1 MEGLGM
7 VLWRM
12 FFPVAMS
19 MGDRSFDRDAN
30 AQLIYLDFMLME
42 SFVTRLATATTRS
55 FGATGF
61 AMWVS

>member
-12 FFPVAMS
+12 FFHGCDEHGRPQ
-19 MGDRSFDRDAN
+19 FDRDAN